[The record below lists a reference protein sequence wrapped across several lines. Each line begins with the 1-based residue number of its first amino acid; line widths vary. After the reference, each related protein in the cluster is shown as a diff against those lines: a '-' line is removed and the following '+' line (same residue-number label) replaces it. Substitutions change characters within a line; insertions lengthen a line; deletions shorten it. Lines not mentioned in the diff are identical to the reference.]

1 MQTGA
6 GKSAVVGPHFFPIMY
21 SHQSDNRHY
30 NVRQHK
36 ETLIFTRYWEIY
48 SKTPSVI
55 HHFCLLRFSNW
66 EDIDTDKHCTTDKV
80 ELKGDDLFMSW
91 LSLIEQDGVY
101 NQNTV
106 ETHLNFY
113 DPRGQRRWVVLV
125 LRSIWNRQSFLE
137 FPTIRGQRGWEM
149 SVLQSEILLNSLK
162 GNSCASMP
170 LSSERFLAIYL
181 QFSTFQRL
189 SRDCKARESSRF
201 WTVMCSWLVFV
212 RVSSLFWGED
222 WKVSEEEACII
233 ISPWG
238 QLWHLFCVIT
248 LRCKLFQSRSGHELL
263 RTAVIIFHE
272 NMILLRIPLT
282 CKTREKI
289 TVVWWGGFGA
299 LSPHLCIN
307 LHDSNNWSA
316 TFSAQKEKHEI
327 KPGDGVLTTIYVK
340 RLILFQFGRCLRV
353 DVLPKHLDH
362 CHSDESSVS
371 LEQPELGSMKYFF
384 VTKNEATI
392 K

>member
-1 MQTGA
+1 MYANIRKHWFSQGI
-6 GKSAVVGPHFFPIMY
+6 GKFIQKHLPWSI
-21 SHQSDNRHY
+21 
-30 NVRQHK
+30 
-36 ETLIFTRYWEIY
+36 
-48 SKTPSVI
+48 
-55 HHFCLLRFSNW
+55 HFCLLRFSNW

-212 RVSSLFWGED
+212 RVSNLFWGED

-233 ISPWG
+233 ISPEG
-238 QLWHLFCVIT
+238 NFDICFVLLLSDVNSF
-248 LRCKLFQSRSGHELL
+248 SRVRGTNCFAP
-263 RTAVIIFHE
+263 R
-272 NMILLRIPLT
+272 
-282 CKTREKI
+282 
-289 TVVWWGGFGA
+289 W
-299 LSPHLCIN
+299 
-307 LHDSNNWSA
+307 
-316 TFSAQKEKHEI
+316 
-327 KPGDGVLTTIYVK
+327 
-340 RLILFQFGRCLRV
+340 
-353 DVLPKHLDH
+353 
-362 CHSDESSVS
+362 
-371 LEQPELGSMKYFF
+371 
-384 VTKNEATI
+384 
-392 K
+392 